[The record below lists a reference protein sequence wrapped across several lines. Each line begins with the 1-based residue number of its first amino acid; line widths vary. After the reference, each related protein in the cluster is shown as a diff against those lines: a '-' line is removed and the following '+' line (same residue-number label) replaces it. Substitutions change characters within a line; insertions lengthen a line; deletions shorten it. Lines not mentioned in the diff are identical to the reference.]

1 MGIEEEEEEV
11 ADDGVIKA
19 EMNHSGNQGVYL
31 DTLFQGAPF
40 LHFLLVRFSRPFDF
54 ALTSNP
60 PQSRRPRRLER

>member
-54 ALTSNP
+54 ALT
-60 PQSRRPRRLER
+60 